1 MRNWCSKRYYH
12 QRVPISK
19 FLFFDIYYLFSINL
33 TLSIFDFLSL
43 FFYLVSFNSILQKVS
58 KLGFMYKHDKNYSH
72 AARLNGREHICVR
85 NHRSG
90 RGNPGSN
97 HRRGQRIF
105 FFTNARENFKVK
117 NTAIWNKAFFKFF
130 FFIIFLFSLYYDDC
144 ITPFLDRQRTS

>member
-58 KLGFMYKHDKNYSH
+58 KLGFMYKHKSYSQ

-85 NHRSG
+85 YQRLG

-97 HRRGQRIF
+97 QRRGQRIF
-105 FFTNARENFKVK
+105 FFTNARENFIVK
-117 NTAIWNKAFFKFF
+117 NTAMWNKAFFNFSF
-130 FFIIFLFSLYYDDC
+130 LLFSCFLY
-144 ITPFLDRQRTS
+144 IMTTV